1 MIPYI
6 LSAQEI
12 YDAYLNMVNGTD
24 YYVFITQVPLS
35 IFCYIMMIF
44 IIFVCICGIIH
55 ILREY

>member
-12 YDAYLNMVNGTD
+12 YDAYLNVVNGTD

-35 IFCYIMMIF
+35 IFCYIMMLLL
-44 IIFVCICGIIH
+44 IFVCICGIIH
-55 ILREY
+55 IIRGY